1 MGDAMASSVGWVE
14 SSDDAFVMRK
24 KRWMRT
30 KEGREKK
37 KSGRKKKA
45 KEKRKKKISGKSGNI
60 WSGVGKKKVEACW
73 FPLNCQLLLIGS
85 LLPLS
90 IQSIPFSMTQFILV
104 PPSFCKVSPTRALI
118 SSCVAFP

>member
-60 WSGVGKKKVEACW
+60 WSGVGKKKSRSMLVSIKLSITIDW
-73 FPLNCQLLLIGS
+73 FP
-85 LLPLS
+85 PP
-90 IQSIPFSMTQFILV
+90 PFHSKYTF
-104 PPSFCKVSPTRALI
+104 
-118 SSCVAFP
+118 